1 MDVTTYVCTIE
12 EYEMWKK
19 GLLLMA
25 EYRADIDEKH
35 CLDTYDNI
43 LIELKKYNPGIDLDD
58 RTNRESLFE
67 ELGVFTYG
75 EFFKDR
81 IGTFETE
88 KILKNGSKVISFG
101 YAEY

>member
-1 MDVTTYVCTIE
+1 MR
-12 EYEMWKK
+12 
-19 GLLLMA
+19 L
-25 EYRADIDEKH
+25 H
-35 CLDTYDNI
+35 
-43 LIELKKYNPGIDLDD
+43 D

-88 KILKNGSKVISFG
+88 KTLKNGSKVISFG

>member
-1 MDVTTYVCTIE
+1 MGYVCTIE

-43 LIELKKYNPGIDLDD
+43 
-58 RTNRESLFE
+58 T
-67 ELGVFTYG
+67 TY
-75 EFFKDR
+75 
-81 IGTFETE
+81 
-88 KILKNGSKVISFG
+88 
-101 YAEY
+101 